1 MFFYKDMLFLN
12 DYIMPG
18 MTTVKILKYIFAL
31 SVISFSTVSL
41 QAKAETFHNIP
52 DDLLAKAVSSEVVY
66 DEEFDYTKLG
76 ATSNLMNTN
85 AFTESQAQKK
95 MLVDRVV
102 VNKAAH
108 QMILMK
114 DGQEIRK
121 FWIALSDKPYGKK
134 QFEGDKKTP
143 EGTYTL
149 DYIKQ
154 RSNYY
159 KAFHIS
165 YPNSKDIEFAR
176 SYGRRPGGMIM
187 VHGQPPS
194 RSSYNETVQRTDWT
208 NGCIAL
214 LNPDLDVFL
223 SMVDVG
229 TPITINP

>member
-1 MFFYKDMLFLN
+1 MKTISYILSFIFF
-12 DYIMPG
+12 
-18 MTTVKILKYIFAL
+18 
-31 SVISFSTVSL
+31 SCISCSY
-41 QAKAETFHNIP
+41 AATFHNLP
-52 DDLLAKAVSSEVVY
+52 EDLLSRAVTNEVEY
-66 DEEFDYTKLG
+66 DSEFDYTKLG
-76 ATSNLMNTN
+76 MTSDLIYR
-85 AFTESQAQKK
+85 AFNSGDAQTTYSNHHGQKI
-95 MLVDRVV
+95 VDLVV

-114 DGQEIRK
+114 DGQEVRK
-121 FWIALSDKPYGKK
+121 FWIALSDRPYGKK
-134 QFEGDKKTP
+134 EYEGDKRTP

-165 YPNSKDIEFAR
+165 YPNAEDRENAQR
-176 SYGRRPGGMIM
+176 LGRRPGGMIM
-187 VHGQPPS
+187 IHGQPPT
-194 RSSYNETVQRTDWT
+194 NKDTHETVQRSNWT

-214 LNPDLDVFL
+214 LNPDLDTFL